1 MLTRTSIVR
10 GSISAFARTRAFHS
24 SPKRYDLSAR
34 QIEIVKSTAP
44 VLADHGIAITT
55 HFYKR
60 MLDAHPELNNIFN
73 TVHQA
78 TGAQPAA
85 LAHAIWAYAS
95 NIDNLGALS
104 TAVSR
109 IGHKHASL
117 NVTPEQYPI
126 VGEHLLASI
135 KEILGDGVDEP
146 VLDAWREAYAQLAKI
161 FIDFEAGLYKKAKAT
176 PGGWTDW
183 RKFTVAKKIHESDEI
198 ISFHLTPSD
207 HGPLPTFES
216 GQFISVRAFIPELGV
231 YQPRQYSLSDAPDGT
246 HFRISV
252 KKESATSKGPAGRIS
267 NVLHEHLPEASELE
281 VSNPFGDFT
290 LDTNADTPV
299 VLISGGVGI
308 TPMMSMLSN
317 IVSHKKDRR
326 VVFVHAV
333 RNGKVH
339 AMKDYLAQVTAEN
352 PQVSRAVFY
361 EEVGEKDRRDV
372 DYDHRGRIELEKIR
386 DLVLLPDADYY
397 LCGPVVFMRVEQKGL
412 EEMGVPKERIHSEV
426 FGAGTA

>member
-1 MLTRTSIVR
+1 MLARSFLR
-10 GSISAFARTRAFHS
+10 GSHFPLARSRAFHS
-24 SPKRYDLSAR
+24 SLRSYDLSAR

-55 HFYKR
+55 HFYER
-60 MLDAHPELNNIFN
+60 MLNAHPELKNIFN
-73 TVHQA
+73 TAHQA

-85 LAHAIWAYAS
+85 LAHAIWAYAT

-109 IGHKHASL
+109 IGNKHASL
-117 NVTPEQYPI
+117 SITPDQYPI

-135 KEILGDGVDEP
+135 KEVLGDGVDEP
-146 VLDAWREAYAQLAKI
+146 VLDAWKEAYAQLAKI
-161 FIDFEAGLYKKAKAT
+161 FIDFEKDLYKKAENT
-176 PGGWTDW
+176 PGGWTGW
-183 RKFTVAKKIHESDEI
+183 RKFNVERKVHESDEI

-207 HGPLPTFES
+207 KGPLPTFKS
-216 GQFISVRAFIPELGV
+216 GQFISVRAFLPELGL

-252 KKESATSKGPAGRIS
+252 KKESATPKGPAGRIS
-267 NVLHEHLPEASELE
+267 NVLHEHLPEGAELE

-290 LDTNADTPV
+290 LDIDADTPV

-317 IVSHKKDRR
+317 IVSQKKDRR

-339 AMKDYLAQVTAEN
+339 AMKDYLAQIMAEN
-352 PQVSRAVFY
+352 PLVSRAVFY
-361 EEVGEKDRRDV
+361 EEASDKDTQGV
-372 DYDHRGRIELEKIR
+372 DFDYTGRIELDKIR
-386 DLVLLPDADYY
+386 DRVLLPNADYY

-426 FGAGTA
+426 FGAGEA